1 MKKSS
6 KVVKAGVDSSL
17 TPPVRNCAA
26 PHSFLFLRHRRHA
39 WPNNHAMADL
49 SRETSRQSFSADD
62 ATSLTQFPNLCSSVS
77 RDYDSTSQPLD
88 DLLEGSGP
96 SMFDDN
102 AAVDASDPQTLSAAS
117 TDVIR
122 SIIDHHGAVELVRRL
137 STMLA
142 ERDAHIT
149 ALTRLAEEYKIPR
162 GRINDTASRVKQAER
177 RRLSLATA
185 SEDLAP
191 SSGLGS
197 ESGVRTTLKPY
208 ISSLCLIICRSL
220 SNQRGRQSHPRLR
233 KGSLSFLVVARASY
247 QKRHKS
253 RRFLHE
259 LGSKAP
265 YANTLCSSTPAG
277 SRSTSR

>member
-1 MKKSS
+1 
-6 KVVKAGVDSSL
+6 
-17 TPPVRNCAA
+17 
-26 PHSFLFLRHRRHA
+26 
-39 WPNNHAMADL
+39 MAEL
-49 SRETSRQSFSADD
+49 CRETSHQSLTADD
-62 ATSLTQFPNLCSSVS
+62 ATSLTQFPNLCSGAS
-77 RDYDSTSQPLD
+77 RDHDAASQPLH
-88 DLLEGSGP
+88 DLLEGAGP

-122 SIIDHHGAVELVRRL
+122 NVIDHHGAVELIRRL

-162 GRINDTASRVKQAER
+162 GRISDAASRVKQAER

-197 ESGVRTTLKPY
+197 ESGVCTGDEFY
-208 ISSLCLIICRSL
+208 
-220 SNQRGRQSHPRLR
+220 
-233 KGSLSFLVVARASY
+233 
-247 QKRHKS
+247 
-253 RRFLHE
+253 
-259 LGSKAP
+259 
-265 YANTLCSSTPAG
+265 CSVPF
-277 SRSTSR
+277 